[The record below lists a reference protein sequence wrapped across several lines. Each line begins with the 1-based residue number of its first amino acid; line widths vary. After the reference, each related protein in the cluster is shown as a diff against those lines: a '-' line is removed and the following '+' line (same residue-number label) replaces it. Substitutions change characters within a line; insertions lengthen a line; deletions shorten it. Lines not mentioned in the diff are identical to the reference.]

1 MQGSRPSAQGISSPR
16 RCIPIMEQTIQ
27 GRKISA
33 SRFFFFF
40 LTELTKLDP
49 WGSCSQCDGVTSKL
63 VGYPEF
69 QLLMDVG
76 YHSPGEPHCGISIVP
91 VQRLVVYY

>member
-1 MQGSRPSAQGISSPR
+1 MPLGTRNLVPTALHSDYGAGYL
-16 RCIPIMEQTIQ
+16 
-27 GRKISA
+27 RKKDFGKS
-33 SRFFFFF
+33 FFFSFF
-40 LTELTKLDP
+40 LAELTKLDP
-49 WGSCSQCDGVTSKL
+49 WGSCSQCDGATSKL

-69 QLLMDVG
+69 QLLMDVA